1 MLGNKNQTFLQRRRP
16 VASLDEIS
24 AAMQTCACEKC
35 MLPARR
41 LSSFTAVMTVCCA
54 AHSSTDLPPS
64 RNWNNLTVA
73 AEKLIKISFHL
84 SHTSFMAFFLSDK
97 HRLNMPFTSTL
108 RPISCFLW
116 AWPNDKRISNLHVLM
131 VFKGWILWL
140 KYWNNM
146 ILFQILYLVELIEYY
161 FIFSNVHP
169 NSVLFFVLLIT
180 GDFVRIVPFWSL
192 KFKMLIIHSCLFHY
206 ITLSGSKCLIF
217 CFFLSHHLSFNTFY
231 LSLCFIFL
239 FLFCF
244 MSLNYQRKT

>member
-1 MLGNKNQTFLQRRRP
+1 
-16 VASLDEIS
+16 
-24 AAMQTCACEKC
+24 MQTCACEKC

-54 AHSSTDLPPS
+54 AHSSTDPPPS

-97 HRLNMPFTSTL
+97 HRFKYAVYLNAETNQL
-108 RPISCFLW
+108 FLW
-116 AWPNDKRISNLHVLM
+116 AWPNDRRISNLYCLFLHVLM

-161 FIFSNVHP
+161 FIFSNAHP

-180 GDFVRIVPFWSL
+180 GDFVRIVPFKVWSL
-192 KFKMLIIHSCLFHY
+192 KCW
-206 ITLSGSKCLIF
+206 
-217 CFFLSHHLSFNTFY
+217 
-231 LSLCFIFL
+231 
-239 FLFCF
+239 
-244 MSLNYQRKT
+244 